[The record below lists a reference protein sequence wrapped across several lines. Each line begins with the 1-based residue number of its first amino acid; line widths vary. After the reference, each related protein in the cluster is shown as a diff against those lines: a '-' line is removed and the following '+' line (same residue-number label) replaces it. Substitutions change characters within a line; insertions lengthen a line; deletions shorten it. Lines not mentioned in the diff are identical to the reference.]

1 MTILEEIN
9 HILLGMDVPVET
21 GVFTDEAPETYVV
34 LTPLSDV
41 FDLHTDDTPGM
52 DVQEVRLS
60 IFTKGSYTQ
69 LKNRIVR
76 SLLQEG
82 FTITDRRYI
91 GFETDT
97 RYHHYAVDT
106 AKAYEYTMEET
117 HGNNRS

>member
-9 HILLGMDVPVET
+9 HLLLSMDVPVET

-34 LTPLSDV
+34 ITPLSDV
-41 FDLHTDDTPGM
+41 FDLNADDMPGV

-82 FTITDRRYI
+82 FTITDRRCI

>member
-9 HILLGMDVPVET
+9 HLLISVDVPVET

-34 LTPLSDV
+34 ITPLSDV
-41 FDLHTDDTPGM
+41 FDLNADDAPGV

-69 LKNRIVR
+69 LKKRIVR
-76 SLLQEG
+76 LLLREG

>member
-76 SLLQEG
+76 QLLAAG
-82 FTITDRRYI
+82 MTITDRRYI

-97 RYHHYAVDT
+97 RYHNYAVDT

>member
-9 HILLGMDVPVET
+9 QILLGMDVPVET

>member
-9 HILLGMDVPVET
+9 HLLISVDVPVET

-34 LTPLSDV
+34 ITPLSDV
-41 FDLHTDDTPGM
+41 FDLNADDAPGV

-69 LKNRIVR
+69 VKKRIVR
-76 SLLQEG
+76 LLLREG